1 MTSME
6 TTHGTRTS
14 AVGRGWLFALAGAT
28 LALDQLTKLWVA
40 AAIPLGGAR
49 PQTAFFT
56 LTHTTNTGAA
66 LGWLRSYPAVLVGV
80 QVLATLVVAYI
91 CWRGTLRRRYLAVG
105 LAMVLGGAAGN
116 LVDRLARGHVV
127 DFIKLHAGRFAWP
140 DFNVADIGV
149 TVGAV
154 LVAGY
159 LYFGL
164 PHDQPVEDP
173 DSQWRDEHVDGQEA
187 VPQQIA
193 DSSLLDDDVPRV
205 DAAASALAPHQAEPS
220 ASSPASD

>member
-1 MTSME
+1 VTAME
-6 TTHGTRTS
+6 TAEGTRTS

-28 LALDQLTKLWVA
+28 LALDQLTKCWVA
-40 AAIPLGGAR
+40 AVVPLGSSR
-49 PQTAFFT
+49 PQTSFFT

-66 LGWLRSYPAVLVGV
+66 LGWLRSYPAVLIGV
-80 QVLATLVVAYI
+80 QMLATLVVAYI
-91 CWRGTLRRRYLAVG
+91 CWRGALRRRYLAVG

-127 DFIKLHAGRFAWP
+127 DFIKLHAGSFAWP

-149 TVGAV
+149 TVGAL

-164 PHDQPVEDP
+164 PHDQPAEDTES
-173 DSQWRDEHVDGQEA
+173 DRWDD
-187 VPQQIA
+187 A
-193 DSSLLDDDVPRV
+193 D
-205 DAAASALAPHQAEPS
+205 DADAQSALVECAGSSEDSLETAGPGPSAPTAGHAEPS
-220 ASSPASD
+220 TPCPASD